1 MHRIA
6 PNFFLASTLALGA
19 ALPAWAHVTVPA
31 SPHLH
36 ASDLAGLGVVV
47 VLTVAAGWLDRRLQ
61 RARRRTRDGVVP
73 SPREGRAGHTDTDA
87 GSR

>member
-1 MHRIA
+1 MHRYA
-6 PNFFLASTLALGA
+6 PKFAFASALSLGI
-19 ALPAWAHVTVPA
+19 ALPAWAHVTAPA

-61 RARRRTRDGVVP
+61 RARRRARDAAGP
-73 SPREGRAGHTDTDA
+73 GAEAGGR
-87 GSR
+87 